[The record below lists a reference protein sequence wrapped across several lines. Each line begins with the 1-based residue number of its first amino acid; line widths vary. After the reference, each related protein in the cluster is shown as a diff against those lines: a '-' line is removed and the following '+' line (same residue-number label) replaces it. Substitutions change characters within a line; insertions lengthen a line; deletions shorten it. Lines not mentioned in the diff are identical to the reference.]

1 MNTIKL
7 EDARDIID
15 LRTELLLKRFLIQI
29 NAKDS
34 TIVSYAQVNV
44 FLHMIPY
51 TPGAGRKTEECTRR
65 LLKAFDK

>member
-1 MNTIKL
+1 MYAITLI
-7 EDARDIID
+7 EAREYID
-15 LRTELLLKRFLIQI
+15 LRTELLLEHFLYTV
-29 NAKDS
+29 NAQDKTS
-34 TIVSYAQVNV
+34 VTYAQVNI

>member
-1 MNTIKL
+1 MYAITL
-7 EDARDIID
+7 TEAREYID
-15 LRTELLLKRFLIQI
+15 LRTELLLERFLYTV
-29 NAKDS
+29 NAQDKTS
-34 TIVSYAQVNV
+34 VTYAQVNI